1 MTLIK
6 VSTSDLLQQ
15 KKKKKKVFTSDVW
28 SGSRG
33 GVLSNFK
40 GCKIYPEKLRSF

>member
-15 KKKKKKVFTSDVW
+15 KKKKKKKSLLLMFGPVVAEEF
-28 SGSRG
+28 
-33 GVLSNFK
+33 
-40 GCKIYPEKLRSF
+40 

>member
-15 KKKKKKVFTSDVW
+15 KKKKKKSPLLLMFGPVVAEEF
-28 SGSRG
+28 
-33 GVLSNFK
+33 
-40 GCKIYPEKLRSF
+40 

>member
-33 GVLSNFK
+33 GVLS
-40 GCKIYPEKLRSF
+40 KIYPEKLRSF